1 MISDLFQRKTID
13 ILYELLTNG
22 LRYVQS
28 YWKFYVYISLFLQLW
43 YSNTTSNVCNYIAK
57 LNFIVFM
64 ASCFIETFPN
74 WFLQKKI
81 ISENSRNSSCTFY
94 CYVISTDFIYFSISS
109 MTSLLLP
116 IRNKIEK
123 WAAKVLLSTNFGQK
137 LKNNLSMLQNCS
149 WFYKYGQWWSI

>member
-116 IRNKIEK
+116 IRNKI
-123 WAAKVLLSTNFGQK
+123 
-137 LKNNLSMLQNCS
+137 
-149 WFYKYGQWWSI
+149 